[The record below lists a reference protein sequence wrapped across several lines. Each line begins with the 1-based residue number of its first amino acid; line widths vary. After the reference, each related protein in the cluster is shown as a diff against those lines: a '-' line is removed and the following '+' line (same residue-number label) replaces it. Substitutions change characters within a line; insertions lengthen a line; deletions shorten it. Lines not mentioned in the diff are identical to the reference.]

1 MIGALVL
8 LSLTA
13 FALQAQDANAAKQEL
28 AKLEGEWKI
37 QKVEAG
43 GISASP
49 DQLKEL
55 KSLAFKGSSFTSV
68 AGVAKV
74 EGTIKVDPT
83 KKPKTIDLIFKS
95 GQDKDAVYKAIYSLE
110 GDELKMCG
118 SELGKDRPKDF
129 DVKDKKNHTLMV
141 FKRAK
146 S

>member
-1 MIGALVL
+1 VL
-8 LSLTA
+8 LVGFT
-13 FALQAQDANAAKQEL
+13 LQAQDARQEL
-28 AKLEGEWKI
+28 ARLEGEWKI
-37 QKVEAG
+37 EKVEAG
-43 GISASP
+43 GISATP

-55 KSLAFKGSSFTSV
+55 KSVTFKGNTFTSL
-68 AGVAKV
+68 AGVAKL
-74 EGTIKVDPT
+74 EGTFKIDPT
-83 KKPKTIDLIFKS
+83 KNPKTMDLMFKS

-118 SELGKDRPKDF
+118 AELGKDRPKNF